1 MKLRMLALAISMA
14 SAPAFALQQGE
25 TRFNGFGTAGIT
37 HLGGESDGHG
47 YGVTG
52 QTDDNWR
59 GDQLS
64 KVGGQF
70 QYGITDTIGF
80 TAQGTVKAI
89 QDTYKPNLEWMY
101 LSWQANDNLSLRAGR
116 LRTPVYMYSES
127 LDVGFTYPWIRL
139 PDEVYSQVQLSNY
152 EGADAVYTLPLSFGS
167 VTFQA
172 AGGQAKD
179 RNYFVLD
186 DQSRIDYKNIYATN
200 VSLATN
206 SFGTLRVGYVEADL
220 DIDVNAV
227 VRTPFGVRSQAFTQ
241 LSGNKGKFTS
251 VGYQYDNGTWLTAD
265 EWTRRVIEA
274 DGSESVDAF
283 YLMGGRRFGEF
294 LAHLTYAQLDDGGGR
309 QSSWT
314 YGLNYN
320 LTPSVIVK
328 GEYKRVDTSGGYS
341 GVFVQNAQR
350 TYNDAL
356 NAATGLGSPARNY
369 DGDILSVGLD
379 FVF

>member
-369 DGDILSVGLD
+369 DGNILSVGLD

>member
-294 LAHLTYAQLDDGGGR
+294 LAHLTYAQLDDGGGL